1 MFELLL
7 LSILILPVTS
17 HYPNAIYR
25 PQANP
30 KNIFTF
36 QANDLE
42 TNEGT
47 VFTENDISSLK
58 IQFDYAMNMYSLFTQ
73 NYYNKCPTLDDQYCH
88 YNVIDQEHACRELV
102 NENKTMYKMYYY
114 GIYNNEL
121 HDYLIDPSGNIIPI
135 SKTIQQY
142 EILGAYAIEYHDDEL
157 NNSYDLKYKQMTYF
171 HEPPDFYKRMM
182 VYILHNDSNHSVC
195 PYWTIRD

>member
-1 MFELLL
+1 MFELLIL
-7 LSILILPVTS
+7 AILIIPVTS
-17 HYPNAIYR
+17 QYPIYR
-25 PQANP
+25 PIANP

-36 QANDLE
+36 QANDVE
-42 TNEGT
+42 TNDGT
-47 VFTENDISSLK
+47 VFTENDISKLK

-73 NYYNKCPTLDDQYCH
+73 NYYNKCPTFDDQYCH
-88 YNVIDQEHACRELV
+88 YNVLDQEHACRELV

-121 HDYLIDPSGNIIPI
+121 HDYLINPSGDIIPI

-142 EILGAYAIEYHDDEL
+142 EILGVYAMEYQDDEL
-157 NNSYDLKYKQMTYF
+157 LNNSNISHYKQMTYF

-182 VYILHNDSNHSVC
+182 VYILQNDTNHSVC